1 MTDTCMM
8 FVFFGVKL
16 IICVQANNFSL
27 HVYHKV
33 LLIENC
39 ETVLANNI
47 IFSTCLEGVHSHKKE
62 IVGGHQIHSFILVI
76 GCTLDALVCGGL
88 VFTVY
93 LFKVVR

>member
-47 IFSTCLEGVHSHKKE
+47 SFSACLEDVHSHEKE
-62 IVGGHQIHSFILVI
+62 II
-76 GCTLDALVCGGL
+76 GAWPSDLRLYIGNTSTCSTI
-88 VFTVY
+88 TV
-93 LFKVVR
+93 LLMH